1 MGMGK
6 IMIAAAFGLWSAA
19 AGAAAPI
26 EGLWLTEDR
35 GGVVRIGPCGRQ
47 LCGWIARVV
56 ERGPNVPTRDLR
68 NPDPRLRARP
78 ILGLPIL
85 TGFGAAGSEWTG
97 GRAYDPKS
105 GRSYRT
111 TLSLNRDG
119 SLAITGCI
127 MFICQ
132 TKRWTRTR

>member
-1 MGMGK
+1 MRRTT
-6 IMIAAAFGLWSAA
+6 ILLLLGLWSAA

-35 GGVVRIGPCGRQ
+35 SGVVRIGPCGGQ
-47 LCGWIARVV
+47 MCGWIARVLD
-56 ERGPNVPTRDLR
+56 RGPGVPTRDVR

-78 ILGLPIL
+78 IVGLPIL
-85 TGFGAAGSEWTG
+85 TGFTGAGREWRG

-119 SLAITGCI
+119 SLAVTGCI
-127 MFICQ
+127 AFICQ

>member
-1 MGMGK
+1 MSR
-6 IMIAAAFGLWSAA
+6 IAILALLGLSSVA

-26 EGLWLTEDR
+26 EGLWLTED
-35 GGVVRIGPCGRQ
+35 GKGVVRIGPCGRQ
-47 LCGWIARVV
+47 LCGWIARVLD
-56 ERGPNVPTRDLR
+56 RGPGVPTRDVR

-85 TGFGAAGSEWTG
+85 SGFTASGARWTG
-97 GRAYDPKS
+97 GHAYDPKS

-119 SLAITGCI
+119 SLAVTGCVT
-127 MFICQ
+127 FICQ
-132 TKRWTRTR
+132 TKRWTRAR

>member
-1 MGMGK
+1 MRR
-6 IMIAAAFGLWSAA
+6 ILIAALFGLMSGVAA
-19 AGAAAPI
+19 AAPPI
-26 EGLWLTEDR
+26 EGLWLTDD
-35 GGVVRIGPCGRQ
+35 GKGVVRIGPCGRQ
-47 LCGWIARVV
+47 LCGWIARVLD
-56 ERGPNVPTRDLR
+56 RGPNVPTRDQR

-78 ILGLPIL
+78 ILGLRIL
-85 TGFGAAGSEWTG
+85 SGFTASGNQYTG

-119 SLAITGCI
+119 SLAVTGCV

-132 TKRWTRTR
+132 TRRWTRAR